1 MRPRKSA
8 QDRKAEIVN
17 VLLVLADR
25 IGPDRLT
32 TKDIAA
38 EVKIT
43 QAAIFRHFP
52 TKADIRVMV
61 ADVVIARM
69 SESWDATL
77 AQEPERDAQRR
88 ALVLAQFAQI
98 EACPALPSI
107 LFSRELEVENP
118 QLRERFAAILM
129 IFQGHLAMAL
139 TRMRD
144 QGKLRA
150 DLSPDDTAVFVTALV
165 QGVAIRWI
173 LGARVGAC
181 HAGSTIRHL
190 PGHGAGSGMQLASAI
205 AIFTP

>member
-1 MRPRKSA
+1 MRPRKSG

-32 TKDIAA
+32 TNDVAA

-69 SESWDATL
+69 SESWDVAL

-88 ALVLAQFAQI
+88 ALVLAQFALI

-139 TRMRD
+139 TRD

-165 QGVAIRWI
+165 QGVAIRWT
-173 LGARVGAC
+173 LGARGAC

-190 PGHGAGSGMQLASAI
+190 PGHGAGSGMQVASAT